1 MAKINYYS
9 IHKNKK
15 PKRLRKRKKYVSFL
29 LPKLALINS
38 TSCIQISII
47 NNTIFENKTDRQKQI
62 IEVLV
67 NTTKVVANCVEAEKQ
82 IRFTETKRYIK

>member
-1 MAKINYYS
+1 MGQINYYS

-15 PKRLRKRKKYVSFL
+15 PKRLRKKKKYVSFL
-29 LPKLALINS
+29 VSKLALISS

-47 NNTIFENKTDRQKQI
+47 NSTIFENKTDRQKQI

-67 NTTKVVANCVEAEKQ
+67 NTTKSLQ
-82 IRFTETKRYIK
+82 IALGKTKRYNKTIH